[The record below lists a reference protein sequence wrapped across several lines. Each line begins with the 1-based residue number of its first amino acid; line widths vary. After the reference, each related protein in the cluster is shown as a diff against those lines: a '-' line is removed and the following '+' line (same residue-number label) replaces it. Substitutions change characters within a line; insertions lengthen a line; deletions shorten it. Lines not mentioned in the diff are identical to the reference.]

1 MTTIKQGTFDFL
13 EQLKEN
19 NNREWFQENKAWYE
33 EAKQNVEQ
41 FTEEVLSVI
50 KETDQ
55 AIPSHLTAKKC
66 ILRIY
71 RDIRFSKNKTP
82 YKTNFGISISSGGKA
97 TGTPGYYLHIEP
109 NKSFIAGGYWA
120 PEASDLKAMR
130 QEIDYNTSDFLKIIE
145 SKEFKDYFGGLER
158 EDTLKFAPKGYD
170 ADHPHIALLK
180 LKSFV
185 CVHEINNK
193 SLKGGKGLD
202 EIAKGIQLI
211 FPFNQFLQN
220 ALV

>member
-1 MTTIKQGTFDFL
+1 MITIKQETFDFL
-13 EQLKEN
+13 EQLREN

-41 FTEEVLSVI
+41 FTEEILSFI
-50 KETDQ
+50 REIDQ
-55 AIPSHLTAKKC
+55 SIPAHLTAKKS
-66 ILRIY
+66 IMRIY

-82 YKTNFGISISSGGKA
+82 YKTNFGISISAGGKA
-97 TGTPGYYLHIEP
+97 TGTPGYYFHIEP

-120 PEASDLKAMR
+120 PEATDLKAMR

-158 EDTLKFAPKGYD
+158 EDTLKFAPKGYEV
-170 ADHPHIALLK
+170 DHPHIALLK

-185 CVHEINNK
+185 CVHDITNK
-193 SLKGGKGLD
+193 SLTSGKGLD
-202 EIAKGIQLI
+202 EIATGIQLI

>member
-1 MTTIKQGTFDFL
+1 MIEIKQQTFNFL
-13 EQLKEN
+13 EELSQN
-19 NNREWFQENKAWYE
+19 NNREWFQENKLRYE
-33 EAKQNVEQ
+33 EAKQNVEE
-41 FTEEVLSVI
+41 FTEGILSLI

-55 AIPSHLTAKKC
+55 SIPAHLTAKKS
-66 ILRIY
+66 IMRIY

-82 YKTNFGISISSGGKA
+82 YKTNFGISISAGGKA
-97 TGTPGYYLHIEP
+97 TGCPGYYFHIEP
-109 NKSFIAGGYWA
+109 NKSFVAGGYWA
-120 PEASDLKAMR
+120 PEADHLKAMR

-170 ADHPHIALLK
+170 VDHPHIALLK

-185 CVHEINNK
+185 CVHDVTNN
-193 SLKGGKGLD
+193 SLLSDKGLD
-202 EIAKGIQLI
+202 EIAAGVRLI